1 MNYATWADGP
11 PNRPNCLL
19 AYHDF
24 IALKMQAHPG
34 ESMSYYL
41 RALSQYENGYVPEP
55 VKGYARFMD
64 RAGIYWTNSSP
75 ARRRAPR
82 SKGSWTLTQCGV
94 ELATHARRLIYDHDR
109 CDRMTE
115 RVDNEL
121 ELGRN

>member
-1 MNYATWADGP
+1 MICTPAPPWCAP

-41 RALSQYENGYVPEP
+41 RALSQYENGYVPER

-64 RAGIYWTNSSP
+64 RAGIYWTNSLE
-75 ARRRAPR
+75 AIKTRRA
-82 SKGSWTLTQCGV
+82 GSWTLTGYGV
-94 ELATHARRLIYDHDR
+94 HVATEARRRIYDQIDG
-109 CDRMTE
+109 TE
-115 RVDNEL
+115 
-121 ELGRN
+121 